1 MEVGRK
7 LSFGESIA
15 GALLAG
21 LGYVFFYELNGWMFS
36 QVKISDNI
44 SWVFLP
50 AAIRML
56 AVLLFEWAG
65 VAGLFAGSLAVIF
78 HLLAD
83 EPGHALAL
91 ATLSS
96 VPSLLAARFVQRSLG
111 IQADLAGMTGRH
123 LLVFGLAGG
132 LVNSLSHTL
141 YFASRDGS
149 LAPLHGFIPMF
160 IGDSIGTL
168 LVLYAGAITLRHF
181 RPRPSS
187 E

>member
-7 LSFGESIA
+7 LSFGETVA

-21 LGYVFFYELNGWMFS
+21 LGYVFFFELNAWMFS
-36 QVKISDNI
+36 QVKISENI

-56 AVLLFEWAG
+56 AVLLVGWAG
-65 VAGLFAGSLAVIF
+65 VAGLFLGSLVVIS
-78 HLLAD
+78 HLVVN
-83 EPGHALAL
+83 EPGHALVL

-96 VPSLLAARFVQRSLG
+96 VPSLLAARAVQRSLG
-111 IQADLAGMTGRH
+111 IQTDLAGMTGRH

-132 LVNSLSHTL
+132 LVNSLAHTL
-141 YFASRDGS
+141 YFAGREGNLS
-149 LAPLHGFIPMF
+149 PFHGFIPMF
-160 IGDSIGTL
+160 VGDSVGTL

-181 RPRPSS
+181 RPHPTTD
-187 E
+187 

>member
-1 MEVGRK
+1 MQSRRK
-7 LSFGESIA
+7 LSFGEAIA

-21 LGYVFFYELNGWMFS
+21 LSYVFFFELNAWMFS
-36 QVKISDNI
+36 QTKISDNI

-65 VAGLFAGSLAVIF
+65 VAGLFLGSLAVILN
-78 HLLAD
+78 LLV
-83 EPGHALAL
+83 EQPGHALAQ

-96 VPSLLAARFVQRSLG
+96 VPSLLAARVVQRSLV
-111 IQADLAGMTGRH
+111 IEADLAGMTGRH

-132 LVNSLSHTL
+132 LMNSLVHTL
-141 YFASRDGS
+141 YFAGREGS
-149 LAPLHGFIPMF
+149 LAPFHGFVPMF
-160 IGDSIGTL
+160 VGDSIGTL
-168 LVLYAGAITLRHF
+168 LVLYVGAISLRRF
-181 RPRPSS
+181 RPRPAS